1 MVRGRPDL
9 TPKETLMSKT
19 QRLIPAARAA
29 LLGLAVIAPL
39 AIAGHLNTLLNA
51 DLDGR
56 QQVNTSGNN
65 AIVGDPDGR
74 GEFYVFAIDSV
85 GGTDN
90 SRVLCYN
97 LQVKRIGELQLAPG
111 SGRQAHIHKGKAG
124 ENGPVVANIA
134 WPQGGQAADCLDAR
148 LRPGQ
153 FPVGDAVVADILINP
168 QDYYVNVHNA
178 EYPAGAIRG
187 QLRVAEF

>member
-1 MVRGRPDL
+1 
-9 TPKETLMSKT
+9 MSKI
-19 QRLIPAARAA
+19 QRLIPTARAGV
-29 LLGLAVIAPL
+29 LVLAVIAPL

-56 QQVNTSGNN
+56 QEVNSSGNN

-90 SRVLCYN
+90 SKVLCYN
-97 LQVKRIGELQLAPG
+97 LQAKRIGELELAPG
-111 SGRQAHIHKGKAG
+111 GGRAAHIHKGKAG
-124 ENGPVVANIA
+124 ENGPVVANLA
-134 WPQGGQAADCLDAR
+134 WPQAGQAADCLDAR
-148 LRPGQ
+148 LRPAQ
-153 FPVGDAVVADILINP
+153 FPLGDAVVADILANP
-168 QDYYVNVHNA
+168 QNYYVNVHNA

-187 QLRVAEF
+187 QLRVAEL

>member
-1 MVRGRPDL
+1 MFKIQRL
-9 TPKETLMSKT
+9 TPTV
-19 QRLIPAARAA
+19 RAG
-29 LLGLAVIAPL
+29 LLALAVIAPV
-39 AIAGHLNTLLNA
+39 AMAGHLNALLNA

-56 QQVNTSGNN
+56 QEVNSSGNN

-85 GGTDN
+85 GSTDN

-97 LQVKRIGELQLAPG
+97 LQVKRIGELEMAPG
-111 SGRQAHIHKGKAG
+111 NGRQAHIHKGKAG
-124 ENGPVVANIA
+124 ENGPVVANLA
-134 WPQGGQAADCLDAR
+134 WPQDGQAADCLDAR
-148 LRPGQ
+148 LRVTQ
-153 FPVGDAVVADILINP
+153 FPNEVLQRDAVVADILANP

-187 QLRVAEF
+187 QLRVAKF

>member
-1 MVRGRPDL
+1 ML
-9 TPKETLMSKT
+9 KI
-19 QRLIPAARAA
+19 QRLLPTVRAG
-29 LLGLAVIAPL
+29 LLSLAIVAPL

-56 QQVNTSGNN
+56 QEVNSSGNHGK
-65 AIVGDPDGR
+65 VGDSNGR

-85 GGTDN
+85 GPTDN

-97 LQVKRIGELQLAPG
+97 LQVKRIGELDLAPG
-111 SGRQAHIHKGKAG
+111 NGRQAHIHKGKAG
-124 ENGPVVANIA
+124 ENGPVVANLA

-148 LRPGQ
+148 LRPAQ
-153 FPVGDAVVADILINP
+153 FPLGDAVVADILANP